1 MEPRPSTLSQWLA
14 KLPTPF
20 SIAAKLKRGMT
31 TAVWVIQENVTVFL
45 RRTRGLPPEQGAFT
59 TLFFASPVAICICTL
74 QDGRIV
80 DVNDSFVRMMGYA
93 ESEVNGRTWR
103 ELGLWENPDDYFRL
117 LRALAESGSLND
129 VEIAYHPKGAET
141 HYALLSAEQF
151 DWSGKRSILML
162 AYDITER
169 KRTEERQQWLLNQ
182 VRASRAR
189 AQALSKRLLDVQEDE
204 HRHLARE
211 LHDEIG
217 QSLTGLRFVLG
228 AAARAAPENIQPHF
242 VEAQTLVNDLIRR
255 VRDLSLE
262 LRPAMLDDLGLLPA
276 LLWLIE
282 RYTHQTQIQI
292 DFGHSGLEKR
302 FPPEIET
309 AAYRIVQEALTN
321 IARHAHENEA
331 AVRLWVNNDVLF
343 LQVEDWG
350 AGFDVETALAKNV
363 NIGLSG
369 MQERALALGGRLE
382 IESVLGV
389 GTRVQAEFPVKGQ
402 RLERRKGERYNPT
415 RG

>member
-1 MEPRPSTLSQWLA
+1 MEPRLSTLPQWLA

-20 SIAAKLKRGMT
+20 SVGAKLKRGVS
-31 TAVWVIQENVTVFL
+31 TAALVIQESVAVIIK
-45 RRTRGLPPEQGAFT
+45 RTRGLPPEHGAFA
-59 TLFFASPVAICICTL
+59 TLFYASPVAICICTL
-74 QDGRIV
+74 GDGRIV
-80 DVNDSFVRMMGYA
+80 NVNDSFLRMVGYA
-93 ESEVNGRTWR
+93 ESEVSGRTWR
-103 ELGLWENPDDYFRL
+103 ELGLWENPDDYFRM

-129 VEIAYHPKGAET
+129 VEIAYRPKGAET
-141 HYALLSAEQF
+141 HYALFSVEQF
-151 DWSGKRSILML
+151 DWSSKRSILML

-169 KRTEERQQWLLNQ
+169 KRAEERQQGLLNQ

-204 HRHLARE
+204 RRHLARE

-217 QSLTGLRFVLG
+217 QSLTGLKFVLE
-228 AAARAAPENIQPHF
+228 AAARTPTGNPQAQLT
-242 VEAQTLVNDLIRR
+242 EAQTLVNDLIMRIR
-255 VRDLSLE
+255 NLSLE

-282 RYTHQTQIQI
+282 RYTHQTHIQI

-302 FPPEIET
+302 FPPDIET

-321 IARHAHENEA
+321 VARHAHENEA
-331 AVRLWVNNDVLF
+331 AVRLWVNADVLQ

-350 AGFDVETALAKNV
+350 AGFDVETAFATSI

-369 MQERALALGGRLE
+369 MRERAVALGGRLE

-389 GTRVQAEFPVKGQ
+389 GTRVQAEFPVNGQ
-402 RLERRKGERYNPT
+402 RLERRRGERNNFA